1 MKRILSLFIIFS
13 ILISSSGNVFSENIS
28 VSTDTIKTENT
39 NIEENLDAEVLK
51 QILDD
56 SNMDELNDEIKN
68 TETESDPSVDNL
80 VYSNDINEDLKISET
95 VEKDIEAVNDDPEYA
110 FPDYSDSYEES
121 EEDDDSDNIY
131 NEINVYN
138 SSNLKGKI
146 LKYSDVAADS
156 SIEVSSKTVIPDDN
170 DLGTY
175 YMSGAIIEK
184 SQKPGYDLNI
194 PTTTA
199 LGMAGDRVLDKLNID
214 KSTDTVQ
221 QKEIK
226 FDPSKGVI
234 ISSSTKKDTRLSK
247 KILRNLPFNPQLILS
262 GRKTIG
268 VNYSGVLYD
277 EEKSGKRTNSGDFS
291 MEQELQMKIKGKVGD
306 RLELNVDYDDTQED
320 KKDISIV
327 YKGKGEEFVQEAA
340 FGDIKVELPS
350 TEFSGYSKELF
361 GAKVNTKYKNLK
373 TSAFFSKTKGY
384 SESKQ
389 FKGASKTEKKT
400 IADTSYIKLK
410 YYSLLKS
417 GVTKTIKNDTAKVYL
432 DKIKTTVSDYIVIT
446 SSTTLKYMKDSSQSY
461 SGNFIKLTAGTDY
474 TIDYNTGIITFKTS
488 LSSQYVVAVDY
499 QYTDGT
505 WLSDDTSGNP
515 LVIKDTNNTDA
526 LSTEVHTFYSLGNYQ
541 ITKYNGRDNFILEVR
556 DLNDTVPSTIYGGK
570 SVPKFPNIE
579 GYDANITVDYENGV
593 FNLSPVTGKPLHD
606 DLYTSNTHRYNFV
619 AQYQYKVKI
628 YTLRANI
635 VPLSEKVIIN
645 GKTLKI
651 NEDYVIDYDVG
662 ILTILKEDLIS
673 EDVVIDVSYDYSPIA
688 GSSAG
693 STLVGLRSQYDFNN
707 KMNIGGSFIYE
718 FNAEETKLP
727 DIYSTPSSTFVGE
740 VDAKV
745 SDVKLSDKFSFSA
758 SGEYATSK
766 YIQNTTGKAIIESM
780 ESAKIEDSVSLIDDD
795 WFYAAVPK
803 DYGSEKYNTSAINWN
818 NYDVEKRSID
828 KNLEI
833 VSGEKQQVM
842 DLNYDL
848 SSCDYVSIGQIVSA
862 SGYDF
867 SKKLYLEMWI
877 KANLY
882 KVNITVDFAS
892 EIYEDS
898 DGNGI
903 LDTEDKNG
911 DGIISPWEDI
921 GRDFTNRDSSVSK
934 IGAGNGRLDTEDI
947 NGNNRLD
954 NYETNLSS
962 FTVDGITYG
971 DKNVTGWQRIQ
982 IPLDIS
988 TDSDKEKWKNI
999 RVARVTLKKTGSDAT
1014 GYTGTLTI
1022 GKISVV
1028 GNKWTKEQ
1036 SNTVSTSELFSIGR
1050 DNPSYVSLITNSYY
1064 RGLYDIDSSAIRD
1077 EQALGIKY
1085 DSTSS
1090 TEFFAK
1096 STYSS
1101 GFDISS
1107 YGSFRFFVYVSSNTA
1122 VSSEDKSEFVM
1133 RIGGDENNYYEY
1145 RIPIT
1150 EDFVKK
1156 WNLIEIEQSGYGA
1169 TAKWASSN
1177 TSGTITVK
1185 NNPSLQKVAFI
1196 ETGIITNGIDTGEVW
1211 INEIHVAD
1219 AKSKD
1224 GSAWKADFNLKWKGT
1239 DKIGAV
1245 SVDLHR
1251 KSIDK
1256 NFQTFAPGTYD
1267 RDLLEDSAS
1276 ISFKGI
1282 KLDKK
1287 TDLLP
1292 INASLTKTK
1301 TVTPLALQNTSD
1313 QVSVLDQGKVV
1324 AYTGKI
1330 NTVVSAGNELPKI
1343 TLEYNRFIQDTE
1355 NIERLEDKE
1364 TISANMVYLNPV
1376 DFDLLPTSVVGDYKV
1391 SNSFYKVYPTQ
1402 HIQDT
1407 NTFLDLDTMRQYMEV
1422 SDFLTLEKTETY
1434 GLKMPFSFFD
1444 KVIFSPAYVI
1454 TRVNEKNKEYFANQE
1469 ISYDKS
1475 LNQDVGASLNFQ
1487 VAKWFQPNVLY
1498 SINTVETYDL
1508 NYSTNT
1514 ANIIYPGQKKYI
1526 ERVGTTELTWN
1537 LQAKDIV
1544 QTKYL
1549 NSLTFTTSYRM
1560 QDSDAYSNVEKNFSS
1575 VGLSMDRLWV
1585 RGNTLKEILPVYST
1599 SSYTVKKVLQ
1609 RDDRRVIGRYN
1620 PFEAFN
1626 LKGKM
1631 MPIKTMTVSF
1641 GFTEADEDS
1650 YNTGTV
1656 KNSYS
1661 RTWPDILIG
1670 MSRFEKLFGKKWMSD
1685 TQLNLKYNN
1694 KTTAVEGSSFGE
1706 STMYGCDYKF
1716 KLYKKYDI
1724 LMSADV
1730 TNSHEQDTEKD
1741 ITTSQGQIL
1750 NWALQTATNVK
1761 QWRFSVRYDNQ
1772 QSWTKNSKGKLA
1784 TQVLSNTITCQA
1796 TSDLVFPTGIKIPF
1810 FGVIPLKNRL
1820 IFDSSAFYNTKG
1832 SAVNVEADNFQNF
1845 GFKISADYEI
1855 SKNFRFTLG
1864 SNISRFLFTF
1874 VPEEN
1879 YTLIEL
1885 LSKLTVQF

>member
-1 MKRILSLFIIFS
+1 MKKILTLIIITFFFLCPLSFS
-13 ILISSSGNVFSENIS
+13 FSE
-28 VSTDTIKTENT
+28 STNTSPDNDEQLDT
-39 NIEENLDAEVLK
+39 AVVK
-51 QILDD
+51 QIVES
-56 SNMDELNDEIKN
+56 SNMNELNDEIKN
-68 TETESDPSVDNL
+68 TERESSSDNNL
-80 VYSNDINEDLKISET
+80 IYDNDINEDLKISET
-95 VEKDIEAVNDDPEYA
+95 VEADIEAVNDASEYE
-110 FPDYSDSYEES
+110 FPDYGDNDDEN
-121 EEDDDSDNIY
+121 DDDDDDNIY
-131 NEINVYN
+131 NDINVYN
-138 SSNLKGKI
+138 SSNIKGKI
-146 LKYSDVAADS
+146 LKYSDVAGDS

-221 QKEIK
+221 QKDIK

-234 ISSSTKKDTRLSK
+234 ISSSTKKNTRLSK
-247 KILRNLPFNPQLILS
+247 KILKDLPFNPQLILS

-277 EEKSGKRTNSGDFS
+277 QEKSGKRSNSGDFS

-306 RLELNVDYDDTQED
+306 RLELNVDYDDTQDD

-327 YKGKGEEFVQEAA
+327 YKGKGDEFVQEAA
-340 FGDIKVELPS
+340 FGDIKVELPG

-361 GAKVNTKYKNLK
+361 GAKIDTKYKKLK
-373 TSAFFSKTKGY
+373 TNAFFSKTKGY

-389 FKGASKTEKKT
+389 FKGASKTEKKI

-410 YYSLLKS
+410 YYSLLKD
-417 GVTKTIKNDTAKVYL
+417 GVTKKIRNDTAKVYL
-432 DKIKTTVSDYIVIT
+432 DKIKTSVSDYVVIT
-446 SSTTLKYMKDSSQSY
+446 SSQSLKYMKDPSQSY
-461 SGNFIKLTAGTDY
+461 NGNFVKLIAGTDY
-474 TIDYNTGIITFKTS
+474 TVDYTTGIITFKNS

-505 WLSDDTSGNP
+505 WLSDDTAGTP
-515 LVIKDTNNTDA
+515 LVIKDVNNTDA

-556 DLNDTVPSTIYGGK
+556 DLNDTVPTTIYGGK
-570 SVPKFPNIE
+570 SVPKFPNVQ
-579 GYDANITVDYENGV
+579 GYDANITVDYDNGV
-593 FNLSPVTGKPLHD
+593 FNLSKPLHD

-635 VPLSEKVIIN
+635 VPLSEKVVIN

-651 NEDYVIDYDVG
+651 NEDYALDYDVG
-662 ILTILKEDLIS
+662 ILTVLKEDLIS
-673 EDVVIDVSYDYSPIA
+673 DDVVIDVSYDYSPIA

-693 STLVGLRSQYDFNN
+693 STLVGLRTQYDFNN
-707 KMNIGGSFIYE
+707 KMKAGGSAIYE

-745 SDVKLSDKFSFSA
+745 SDIKLSDKFSFSA

-780 ESAKIEDSVSLIDDD
+780 ESAKLEDSVSLIDDD

-803 DYGSEKYNTSAINWN
+803 DYGSATYNTSAITWN

-828 KNLEI
+828 RNLEI
-833 VSGEKQQVM
+833 ISGEKQQVM
-842 DLNYDL
+842 DINYDL
-848 SSCDYVSIGQIVSA
+848 SSCDYVSIGQSISA

-867 SKKLYLEMWI
+867 SKKLYLEIWM
-877 KANLY
+877 KANLS
-882 KVNITVDFAS
+882 KVNVTIDFAS

-903 LDTEDKNG
+903 LDTEDVNG

-921 GRDFTNRDSSVSK
+921 GRDFTNRDSSISK

-962 FTVDGITYG
+962 FTVDGINYG
-971 DKNVTGWQRIQ
+971 NKNISGWQRIQ
-982 IPLDIS
+982 IPLEIS

-999 RVARVTLKKTGSDAT
+999 RVARVTLKKTGSESS
-1014 GYTGTLTI
+1014 GYSGTMTI

-1036 SNTVSTSELFSIGR
+1036 SNAVSTSEIFSIGR
-1050 DNPSYVSLITNSYY
+1050 DNSHYVSLLTNSYY
-1064 RGLYDIDSSAIRD
+1064 RNLYDIESSAIRD

-1101 GFDISS
+1101 GFDIST

-1122 VSSEDKSEFVM
+1122 VSTTDKSKFVM

-1145 RIPIT
+1145 GIPIT
-1150 EDFVKK
+1150 EDFMKK
-1156 WNLIEIEQSGYGA
+1156 WNLIEIKQSGYGA
-1169 TAKWASSN
+1169 TAKWVTDDPKA
-1177 TSGTITVK
+1177 TITVVG
-1185 NNPSLQKVAFI
+1185 NPSLQKIAFI
-1196 ETGIITNGIDTGEVW
+1196 ETGIVTNGIDVGEVW

-1224 GSAWKADFNLKWKGT
+1224 GSAWKTDLNLKWNGT
-1239 DKIGAV
+1239 DKIGTV
-1245 SVDLHR
+1245 NVDLHR

-1267 RDLLEDSAS
+1267 RDLLEDSAA

-1292 INASLTKTK
+1292 INASLTKTR
-1301 TVTPLALQNTSD
+1301 TITPLALQNTSD

-1324 AYTGKI
+1324 AYTGKV
-1330 NTVVSAGNELPKI
+1330 NTVIAAGNDLPKI

-1364 TISANMVYLNPV
+1364 TMSANMVYLNPI
-1376 DFDLLPTSVVGDYKV
+1376 DFDLLPKSVVGDYKI

-1402 HIQDT
+1402 SIQDT
-1407 NTFLDLDTMRQYMEV
+1407 NTFLDLDTMRKYMEV

-1454 TRVNEKNKEYFANQE
+1454 TRVNEKNKEYFVNRE

-1487 VAKWFQPNVLY
+1487 VAKWFQPNILY

-1514 ANIIYPGQKKYI
+1514 SNIIYPGQKKYI
-1526 ERVGTTELTWN
+1526 ERVGTTEITWN

-1560 QDSDAYSNVEKNFSS
+1560 QDSDAYSNVEKDFSS
-1575 VGLSMDRLWV
+1575 IGLSMDKLWV
-1585 RGNTLKEILPVYST
+1585 RGNTLKDILPVYST

-1631 MPIKTMTVSF
+1631 MPIKTMSLSF
-1641 GFTEADEDS
+1641 GFTEGDEDS
-1650 YNTGTV
+1650 YNTGTI
-1656 KNSYS
+1656 KNSYT

-1670 MSRFEKLFGKKWMSD
+1670 MSRFEKVFGKKWMSD

-1694 KTTAVEGSSFGE
+1694 KTNAVEGSTFGE

-1716 KLYKKYDI
+1716 KLNKKYDI

-1730 TNSHEQDTEKD
+1730 TNSYETDTEKN
-1741 ITTSQGQIL
+1741 ITTSEGQVL

-1784 TQVLSNTITCQA
+1784 TQVLSNNITCQA
-1796 TSDLVFPTGIKIPF
+1796 TSDLVFPTGIKLPL

-1820 IFDSSAFYNTKG
+1820 IFDSSAFYGTKG

-1845 GFKISADYEI
+1845 GLKLSADYEI
-1855 SKNFRFTLG
+1855 SKNFRFTLAT
-1864 SNISRFLFTF
+1864 NFSRYLFTF

-1885 LSKLTVQF
+1885 LSKLTIQF